1 MANYTFNRRY
11 FFFGSL
17 LAGAVPAAGF
27 GSSPNLKMLGF
38 KSPNEKLN
46 IASIG
51 AGGKARSSINICS
64 AAKENIVAL
73 CDPDAASAKQ
83 MFEKFDK
90 APRYT
95 DFRQMFDKEK
105 NIDAVIVATPDFMH
119 AICSTWAMER
129 GKHVYCQKPLTRTI
143 WEARLLTHLA
153 AKYKVAT
160 QMGNQGYSNE
170 GTRQCA
176 EMIWDGAI
184 GNVGEVHAWT
194 NRPIWPQGI
203 TVEPAAA
210 PVPST
215 MDWDAWTGIST
226 AGRPYS
232 LFPPD
237 AKGTREPIA
246 PFNWR
251 GFYDYGCG
259 ALGDMACHIL
269 GAPNMALM
277 LGAPTSVECIMQE
290 GKSTFMFPK
299 KSVIRFDFPQRGN
312 MPPVKIFW
320 HDGMTEPPPAP
331 EGLSQDEILG
341 DLPRPPREGQPAPE
355 RKGRIS
361 YNGSLF
367 IGDKGFITTGT
378 YGEGTRLVPAE
389 RMKDYKFPTPSLKR
403 APASSE
409 AGHHADWIHAAK
421 TGEPADSNFAIAGP
435 FTEWILLGTLALRFE
450 GKLEWDSEKMR
461 TNNAEANKLIKPAFR
476 KGWALNKA

>member
-1 MANYTFNRRY
+1 MAISRRH
-11 FFFGSL
+11 FFFGSV
-17 LAGAVPAAGF
+17 LAGAVPPAGF
-27 GSSPNLKMLGF
+27 GTISSLTHLGY
-38 KSPNEKLN
+38 KSPNQKLN
-46 IASIG
+46 IAAIG
-51 AGGKARSSINICS
+51 AGGKGFTDIHGC
-64 AAKENIVAL
+64 KTENIVAFA
-73 CDPDAASAKQ
+73 DPDDKSAARAYKEFPQAAKY
-83 MFEKFDK
+83 K
-90 APRYT
+90 
-95 DFRQMFDKEK
+95 DFREMLDKERN
-105 NIDAVIVATPDFMH
+105 NIDAVLVSCPDHVHGSAAM
-119 AICSTWAMER
+119 WAMAR

-143 WEARLLTHLA
+143 WEARWLTHLA

-176 EMIWDGAI
+176 EMIWNGEI
-184 GNVGEVHAWT
+184 GNVTEVRAWT
-194 NRPIWPQGI
+194 NRPIWPQGL
-203 TVEPAAA
+203 TVEPTSE

-215 MDWDAWTGIST
+215 MDWDAWTGVST
-226 AGRPYS
+226 AGRPYGAFAAGVS
-232 LFPPD
+232 
-237 AKGTREPIA
+237 GTGKREAIA

-251 GFYDYGCG
+251 GFFDYGCG

-290 GKSTFMFPK
+290 GKSSFMFPK
-299 KSVIRFDFPQRGN
+299 KSIIRFDFPQRGN

-320 HDGMTEPPPAP
+320 HDGMTEPVPAP

-341 DLPRPPREGQPAPE
+341 DLPRAPREGQPAPE

-378 YGEGTRLVPAE
+378 YGENTRLVPSD
-389 RMKDYKFPTPSLKR
+389 RMKDYKFPQPVLRR
-403 APASSE
+403 APSSNE
-409 AGHHADWIHAAK
+409 AGHHADWIQAAK
-421 TGEPADSNFAIAGP
+421 TGIPADSNFAIAGP

-476 KGWALNKA
+476 KGWSFGKA